1 MSTRLLSGAAGLPR
15 AEPESR
21 DELRGHARG
30 LRDHL
35 SALAAHK
42 HAMPVEAQRALQALE
57 SELEALEKK
66 LRVRPV
72 SIPPPV
78 RGADKAPEAAR
89 PRILVAED
97 GDDMRMLLEML
108 FSDLYAVTLVDN
120 GEAAL
125 KLLLAQRFDL
135 ALIDV
140 KLPRLSGF
148 EIAERLRERPG
159 AVPQPIMYLSGESSP
174 AFKIRGLELGAS
186 DYVTKPFDAEELLA
200 RVARI
205 VAAGQREESLR
216 LEAMTDLL
224 TGLANYRAFAESL
237 EREFA
242 RSRRYDQPL
251 CVLTVDLDHL
261 KAINDS
267 GGHEAGN
274 GAICLV
280 ASVLKDGVRKFELV
294 ARQGGDEF
302 SVLLPNTSEAE
313 ALQIAERLRVRVAE
327 HEILGKPLSVSIGL
341 GARPK
346 ASEMTLRE
354 LVQKSDEALYLAKR
368 MGRNRVASSTRGAL
382 NS

>member
-1 MSTRLLSGAAGLPR
+1 
-15 AEPESR
+15 
-21 DELRGHARG
+21 
-30 LRDHL
+30 
-35 SALAAHK
+35 
-42 HAMPVEAQRALQALE
+42 
-57 SELEALEKK
+57 
-66 LRVRPV
+66 
-72 SIPPPV
+72 
-78 RGADKAPEAAR
+78 
-89 PRILVAED
+89 
-97 GDDMRMLLEML
+97 MRMLLEML